1 VHVCNSNSPSGSVRV
16 DSIDRGRAV
25 LVAESWLAV
34 GAREFTTAA
43 RRRPLSVLALVDG
56 DHPPIRERA
65 ISKWTRRLA
74 GSVGVQAS
82 NASTYAAMQNTGRTH
97 SMPCAGSEGVAGL
110 AFSHAYTVR
119 CFVVET
125 KAFYY

>member
-1 VHVCNSNSPSGSVRV
+1 MYVIRTRHRVRL
-16 DSIDRGRAV
+16 DSIDRGCAV

-74 GSVGVQAS
+74 GSGFKL
-82 NASTYAAMQNTGRTH
+82 AMQARTR
-97 SMPCAGSEGVAGL
+97 PCKTRAGLTRCRAGSEGV

-125 KAFYY
+125 KAFY